1 MPHHKPHLGHP
12 KNRHPSSSSPPPF
25 TMNQFRKPAG
35 GDRKTVAYA
44 VNYEPSLV
52 DRFFGSSTSL
62 VGNGGESPVGF
73 YAVPV
78 PSTIESYDCRIPS
91 SLVPSNFLQYPSPIL
106 PAFVCLSEVE
116 AGLDHPTSNSVDHN
130 NSSVTENATR
140 QPGSVI
146 VEDDD
151 PVTIMN
157 HNQDNS
163 SSSRTTKRRSTR
175 EPKQR
180 VVNMIPCKVRYD
192 MESVPFVDRLKMSF
206 WQDVKVWPPR
216 TLKDPTPPIV
226 TTSSSNIKYNNNT
239 ENNERIRGP
248 PQHQGRL
255 PNTSPQPPTPVPP
268 SNPIPS
274 SNSSLPNSV
283 IWKPLDRKEWE
294 DSVGE
299 MTAVC
304 TSAALRQYTGPTAHF
319 TPPLSKEYI
328 RDRIDIDDPLQGY
341 QIRHASGGWL
351 QGFCLWTN
359 FTTWT
364 HHFVWDSLHP
374 ASGMEECTYD
384 KDADGS
390 LAKELQGLPRCG
402 SPTDGGI
409 VFEQI
414 AEIALLGGLGCGELM
429 LRMAMEDILKRSDQ
443 KYKFIVLQATK
454 GSRPFYERFGFK
466 RVGAICRY
474 ATDSTT
480 ATIETPAMNN
490 ENALT
495 CSSHNNS
502 NNTNTTSKDMPL
514 SEVEESNLPP
524 RPATLTATCP
534 SEAVPIQGYRHWTH
548 HNESQHSLDL
558 HGGPSY
564 MMCLKLPEEPVEGL
578 NLLEQ
583 LQNIFVA
590 EKPIIQSIGGGAGGG
605 TPTTMSKKKLK
616 RTSSMSHLASPT
628 PYAPSLLSAASSPG
642 RHNSM
647 TTMEEM
653 VSNNK
658 RRKVSMDRLELG
670 ESASLA
676 HRGLLMGGVGRK
688 TTTKS
693 SSSRS
698 SSKPMREQEPNSEPS
713 MMIPPPPRPEAIP
726 TTGVQS
732 IDRTQLV
739 KQKVKSY
746 PRDSVHFFN
755 KVVQPVGNKNG
766 PYYFC
771 LHYNKAAQ
779 IITICPMEPKG
790 TLSGKRAGRP
800 RYQCVLNTT
809 SENWITAPTHLY
821 EAVPAFMV
829 MKTPLIGQEAWDIN
843 TMT

>member
-1 MPHHKPHLGHP
+1 M
-12 KNRHPSSSSPPPF
+12 
-25 TMNQFRKPAG
+25 
-35 GDRKTVAYA
+35 
-44 VNYEPSLV
+44 
-52 DRFFGSSTSL
+52 
-62 VGNGGESPVGF
+62 
-73 YAVPV
+73 
-78 PSTIESYDCRIPS
+78 IEDP
-91 SLVPSNFLQYPSPIL
+91 
-106 PAFVCLSEVE
+106 
-116 AGLDHPTSNSVDHN
+116 
-130 NSSVTENATR
+130 TR

-146 VEDDD
+146 VEDDE
-151 PVTIMN
+151 PLSTMN
-157 HNQDNS
+157 HNVNS
-163 SSSRTTKRRSTR
+163 ISRTKRRSTR

-192 MESVPFVDRLKMSF
+192 MESVPLVDRLKMSF

-216 TLKDPTPPIV
+216 ALKDPPPPIV
-226 TTSSSNIKYNNNT
+226 TSSSSHNPNNN
-239 ENNERIRGP
+239 NNNNNGTTYQP
-248 PQHQGRL
+248 HHQDHL
-255 PNTSPQPPTPVPP
+255 LDASPLPPTPVPP
-268 SNPIPS
+268 SNPTW
-274 SNSSLPNSV
+274 SNSPLPHSV
-283 IWKPLDRKEWE
+283 LWKPVDRKDWE

-304 TSAALRQYTGPTAHF
+304 TSAALRKYTGPAAHF

-328 RDRIDIDDPLQGY
+328 RDRIDIDDPLEGY

-374 ASGMEECTYD
+374 ASGMDECTYD

-390 LAKELQGLPRCG
+390 LAKELQSLPRSG

-414 AEIALLGGLGCGELM
+414 AELALLGGLGCGELM
-429 LRMAMEDILKRSDQ
+429 LRMALEDILNRSDQ
-443 KYKFIVLQATK
+443 KYKFLVLQATN

-474 ATDSTT
+474 ATDSAT

-495 CSSHNNS
+495 CPTTNS
-502 NNTNTTSKDMPL
+502 NNHSSSNIMPL
-514 SEVEESNLPP
+514 SEVEETNLPT
-524 RPATLTATCP
+524 RLETIAATCQ
-534 SEAVPIQGYRHWTH
+534 SEANPIQGYRHWTH

-564 MMCLKLPEEPVEGL
+564 MMCLKLPEDQVEGL
-578 NLLEQ
+578 NLLEH
-583 LQNIFVA
+583 LQNAFVT
-590 EKPIIQSIGGGAGGG
+590 EKPIIQSIGGIG
-605 TPTTMSKKKLK
+605 TPTMSKKKLK
-616 RTSSMSHLASPT
+616 RPSSMINLASP
-628 PYAPSLLSAASSPG
+628 PPFAPSLLSSSPG
-642 RHNSM
+642 QHT

-653 VSNNK
+653 VSNK

-676 HRGLLMGGVGRK
+676 HRGLSNGGIGRK

-693 SSSRS
+693 SHRS
-698 SSKPMREQEPNSEPS
+698 SLKPMKEREATSDAS
-713 MMIPPPPRPEAIP
+713 MIPPPPRPEATP
-726 TTGVQS
+726 TTGVQT

-755 KVVQPVGNKNG
+755 KVVQPMGNKNG

-771 LHYNKAAQ
+771 LHYDKAAQ
-779 IITICPMEPKG
+779 VITICPMEPKG

-809 SENWITAPTHLY
+809 SENWITAPTSLY

-843 TMT
+843 TLT